1 MARPSDEDDP
11 NVEGDDVSDEEGDE
25 DIEDYEGDEDVEGD
39 EGDEGDED
47 IEGHEDIED
56 YEGDEDIEGDEGDE
70 DIEGD
75 EDVEDARLAGR
86 SGTAAGWLDRIRS
99 SFLPSPKSTPTARS
113 TPTAPGK
120 TGTSPKT
127 AIERLDE
134 RERRLSFAAAGGS
147 ALFGVLIYVLD
158 TNNKHF
164 RLQKGQITP
173 QTTLV
178 LGIAFAALLVAAT
191 VYGRRAPVG
200 FVALFVFLMFGTT
213 SFFLGAPF
221 LALAAWLLYRSYK
234 IQKESAATARA
245 ARLEQSTSPASTTRP
260 RSATNKSSRSA
271 SKSSRSKGPA
281 MPEGNKRYTPKRP
294 PPPAPKPSRR
304 ERKAARSSD

>member
-1 MARPSDEDDP
+1 MASPSDENDP
-11 NVEGDDVSDEEGDE
+11 
-25 DIEDYEGDEDVEGD
+25 DVEVD
-39 EGDEGDED
+39 DTS
-47 IEGHEDIED
+47 
-56 YEGDEDIEGDEGDE
+56 
-70 DIEGD
+70 D
-75 EDVEDARLAGR
+75 EDVEDAHLTHG
-86 SGTAAGWLDRIRS
+86 SSTTPGWLDRIRS
-99 SFLPSPKSTPTARS
+99 TFLPSPKPTRS
-113 TPTAPGK
+113 PNSSPTAPR
-120 TGTSPKT
+120 TSGTPTKK

-147 ALFGVLIYVLD
+147 VLFGVLIYVLD
-158 TNNKHF
+158 TNNKNF

-178 LGIAFAALLVAAT
+178 LGVAFAVLLVAAT

-234 IQKESAATARA
+234 IQRDSAATARA
-245 ARLEQSTSPASTTRP
+245 ARLEQSTSPTRTTRP
-260 RSATNKSSRSA
+260 GPATNKSSRSA
-271 SKSSRSKGPA
+271 SKSSRTKGPA
-281 MPEGNKRYTPKRP
+281 MPEANKRYTPKRP

-304 ERKAARSSD
+304 ERKAAQSSD

>member
-1 MARPSDEDDP
+1 
-11 NVEGDDVSDEEGDE
+11 
-25 DIEDYEGDEDVEGD
+25 
-39 EGDEGDED
+39 
-47 IEGHEDIED
+47 
-56 YEGDEDIEGDEGDE
+56 
-70 DIEGD
+70 
-75 EDVEDARLAGR
+75 
-86 SGTAAGWLDRIRS
+86 LD
-99 SFLPSPKSTPTARS
+99 
-113 TPTAPGK
+113 G
-120 TGTSPKT
+120 
-127 AIERLDE
+127 

-147 ALFGVLIYVLD
+147 ALFGVMIYVLD

-178 LGIAFAALLVAAT
+178 LGIAFAVLLVAAT

-213 SFFLGAPF
+213 SFFLGVPF

-245 ARLEQSTSPASTTRP
+245 ARLEQSTSPASTTRTGP
-260 RSATNKSSRSA
+260 ATNKSSRSA
-271 SKSSRSKGPA
+271 SRSSRTKGPA
-281 MPEGNKRYTPKRP
+281 MPEANKRYTPKRP

-304 ERKAARSSD
+304 ERKAAQSSD